1 MTVTTFAGKTET
13 KITKTYPS
21 KQVKCS
27 SGTFGCGINFLDDIC
42 FLSKEGMFGLQYS
55 DLNSDIYSMDFVCSR
70 SRLINPRLVS
80 EKNLLKASVDIYK
93 GYLCLLIDGSMYLAD
108 SRCTYSS
115 NNGYEY
121 EWYYFSDLRVIKGDK
136 INNGV
141 YLKSFDNRL
150 FFGTSGGEVCVFDE
164 DMYKDNGE
172 GLKNYITLKSDNF
185 GNINHLKTTSK
196 RGGIAKF
203 KVMGNSGANIYVRTN
218 KTKEFGLVSS
228 YRNEGFSFQGFN
240 FGNVSFL
247 LNQDNNYQV
256 VKSKQKKFNELQVM
270 IKGESEDGKEDKPF
284 GFFSLTFEA
293 FEGSYIKR

>member
-1 MTVTTFAGKTET
+1 MWLEQE
-13 KITKTYPS
+13 S
-21 KQVKCS
+21 
-27 SGTFGCGINFLDDIC
+27 
-42 FLSKEGMFGLQYS
+42 
-55 DLNSDIYSMDFVCSR
+55 
-70 SRLINPRLVS
+70 
-80 EKNLLKASVDIYK
+80 
-93 GYLCLLIDGSMYLAD
+93 
-108 SRCTYSS
+108 
-115 NNGYEY
+115 
-121 EWYYFSDLRVIKGDK
+121 
-136 INNGV
+136 
-141 YLKSFDNRL
+141 DNRL

-270 IKGESEDGKEDKPF
+270 IKGESEDGKENKPF